1 MTKKIEEMN
10 EQELA
15 AVKKANP
22 SIKLTSDSAST
33 ENNVM
38 IKPDLQEV
46 ASFKPAELDENIK
59 SVYTKEDID
68 NKQKELSKT
77 SLPDSEQRQKL
88 NEHITE
94 GRVKAV
100 APTPT
105 KQKSDYLLRREEGAA
120 RAQKAY
126 NDFVE
131 TYGRKPTEEEAANV
145 IGKDLY
151 SWQFINNKAG
161 NIGDAFG
168 RREFFGQVH
177 GKTMEGLDKN
187 YQAWKREQQAKSA
200 EESKKPMAGMVKIQ
214 DGLDTKDVYITKDNQ
229 RTAKLIGNQIA
240 DPNNIPPEVANRYR
254 TLFEEMG
261 VPVGKEFTE
270 YTTLGDIIQGVDD
283 DVLDMLGFYDEET
296 GSLKV
301 PHQETYEEML
311 ARREKAEEAL
321 RLQTEQRALD
331 RQRARTGL
339 ADLAAG
345 IGDMIKASNGAIVT
359 PRDYQAMY
367 NSLTEQQKTNYNN
380 YLARMQAMKEAE
392 KAKAKEAA
400 DRAYQEKLLA
410 EQRAYQ
416 EEQTRKAQDFQARES
431 ALNRQSQENMLGDRL
446 ENQRLIQS
454 MKNENAIAKMLMSI
468 QSKEALNSARY
479 GDSITFEGSVTPIK
493 SNMSDGL
500 YQGIYG
506 YIEPAIRNHPA
517 FVNALASIDKAY
529 LETNPDAVRVIVSNA
544 LSNPTVPIT
553 DEMKVAIRK
562 LINDAKESSSTPVS
576 QKVTI
581 PEEADLVK
589 QAGSTTTPKK
599 EESAEDIVKGWWKS

>member
-15 AVKKANP
+15 ALKKANP
-22 SIKLTSDSAST
+22 SIKLTSDSASMGD
-33 ENNVM
+33 NVM

-77 SLPDSEQRQKL
+77 SLPDSEQGQKL

-177 GKTMEGLDKN
+177 GKTMAGLDKN
-187 YQAWKREQQAKSA
+187 YQTWKAEQQAKAA

-229 RTAKLIGNQIA
+229 RTAKLIGNQIE

-283 DVLDMLGFYDEET
+283 DVLDMLGFYDGET
-296 GSLKV
+296 GALKV

-311 ARREKAEEAL
+311 DRREKAEEAL

-359 PRDYQAMY
+359 PRDYKAMY
-367 NSLTEQQKTNYNN
+367 DSLTEQQKTNYNN

-392 KAKAKEAA
+392 KAKAKEDA

-416 EEQTRKAQDFQARES
+416 MAQDKAQRDWQAGEYKK
-431 ALNRQSQENMLGDRL
+431 NRDAELAAAAIKAQADYLGKENKKISTSFAGNTYTFNSKDQSLQTFNEIFGLIAPKITTKDGVIAPPYGSLL
-446 ENQRLIQS
+446 EFDEDGKATKTSLA
-454 MKNENAIAKMLMSI
+454 AIASAAIHSDAVMNDPNLVKKI
-468 QSKEALNSARY
+468 KDKLNSASYDVEGTGKY
-479 GDSITFEGSVTPIK
+479 GVIAGEEVT
-493 SNMSDGL
+493 
-500 YQGIYG
+500 
-506 YIEPAIRNHPA
+506 
-517 FVNALASIDKAY
+517 
-529 LETNPDAVRVIVSNA
+529 
-544 LSNPTVPIT
+544 
-553 DEMKVAIRK
+553 
-562 LINDAKESSSTPVS
+562 
-576 QKVTI
+576 
-581 PEEADLVK
+581 
-589 QAGSTTTPKK
+589 
-599 EESAEDIVKGWWKS
+599 ESATPYYDLLTKGGGTFNAGASTEATINTKPKNPFAGQF

>member
-177 GKTMEGLDKN
+177 GKTMAGLDKN
-187 YQAWKREQQAKSA
+187 YQTWKAEQQAKAA

-229 RTAKLIGNQIA
+229 RTAKLIGNQIE

-400 DRAYQEKLLA
+400 DRAYQERLLA

-416 EEQTRKAQDFQARES
+416 EEQTRKAQDFQAS
-431 ALNRQSQENMLGDRL
+431 
-446 ENQRLIQS
+446 ENQ
-454 MKNENAIAKMLMSI
+454 KNRDWEDNEREDEQAHQISMLMSKI
-468 QSKEALNSARY
+468 GS
-479 GDSITFEGSVTPIK
+479 EGTADVIK
-493 SNMSDGL
+493 GDGL
-500 YQGIYG
+500 YINNTRHQSDDSIAIALYTKLNGAKYKSGRKIVLSPLPENLADVDR
-506 YIEPAIRNHPA
+506 IAIRLNVQKVLDNYDDLPKELQTS
-517 FVNALASIDKAY
+517 VMEMLGVSEPQTEPVRDKST
-529 LETNPDAVRVIVSNA
+529 ETNSV
-544 LSNPTVPIT
+544 
-553 DEMKVAIRK
+553 
-562 LINDAKESSSTPVS
+562 
-576 QKVTI
+576 
-581 PEEADLVK
+581 DLGIFGK
-589 QAGSTTTPKK
+589 IGQRLQGDKK
-599 EESAEDIVKGWWKS
+599 

>member
-1 MTKKIEEMN
+1 M
-10 EQELA
+10 
-15 AVKKANP
+15 
-22 SIKLTSDSAST
+22 
-33 ENNVM
+33 
-38 IKPDLQEV
+38 
-46 ASFKPAELDENIK
+46 
-59 SVYTKEDID
+59 
-68 NKQKELSKT
+68 
-77 SLPDSEQRQKL
+77 

-177 GKTMEGLDKN
+177 GKTMAGLDKN
-187 YQAWKREQQAKSA
+187 YQTWKAEQQAKAA

-229 RTAKLIGNQIA
+229 RTAKLIGNQIE

-283 DVLDMLGFYDEET
+283 DVLDMLGFYDGET
-296 GSLKV
+296 GALKV

-359 PRDYQAMY
+359 PRDYKAMY
-367 NSLTEQQKTNYNN
+367 DSLTEQQKTNYNN

-392 KAKAKEAA
+392 KAKAKEDA

-416 EEQTRKAQDFQARES
+416 EEQTRKAQEFQSPRY
-431 ALNRQSQENMLGDRL
+431 LRRRYMDVGRL
-446 ENQRLIQS
+446 CSEL
-454 MKNENAIAKMLMSI
+454 
-468 QSKEALNSARY
+468 
-479 GDSITFEGSVTPIK
+479 
-493 SNMSDGL
+493 
-500 YQGIYG
+500 
-506 YIEPAIRNHPA
+506 
-517 FVNALASIDKAY
+517 
-529 LETNPDAVRVIVSNA
+529 
-544 LSNPTVPIT
+544 
-553 DEMKVAIRK
+553 
-562 LINDAKESSSTPVS
+562 
-576 QKVTI
+576 
-581 PEEADLVK
+581 
-589 QAGSTTTPKK
+589 
-599 EESAEDIVKGWWKS
+599 